1 MGALVSAAQLL
12 HYDVSARR
20 IDAHSS
26 SAVCKDAQ
34 ILLDT
39 AVTGRREFFNPAE
52 LLLAALAA
60 CMIKG
65 IERVLP
71 ILKFR
76 LDGVSV
82 RLHGER
88 QDSPPKMVNI
98 TYELIVDTPESD
110 HRLELL
116 HENVRKYGTIY
127 NTIAG
132 ATNLSGTIRRASANE
147 QPRVANG

>member
-1 MGALVSAAQLL
+1 
-12 HYDVSARR
+12 
-20 IDAHSS
+20 
-26 SAVCKDAQ
+26 
-34 ILLDT
+34 
-39 AVTGRREFFNPAE
+39 
-52 LLLAALAA
+52 
-60 CMIKG
+60 MIKG

-76 LDGVSV
+76 LAGVSV
-82 RLHGER
+82 HLHGER

-98 TYELIVDTPESD
+98 TYELVVDTPESE

-132 ATNLSGTIRRASANE
+132 ATNLSGTIRRASAKE